1 MSDAKCKKCRR
12 AGEKLFLK
20 GDKCFSAKCPFVER
34 PYAPGKLDSERKH
47 RSGFSEYGTQ
57 MKEKQK
63 LRNTYGVSEKQFS
76 NYVENVNKVAK
87 VNNVSPQDAL
97 LISLESRLDNFVYRM
112 GVGSSRALA
121 RQLVNHGHI
130 VVNNKRISIPSYT
143 VKKGDVIALREGSK
157 NIKVFTT
164 LADKIKDIKTPK
176 WLEFDSKTISAKVI
190 NSPSEFDTTI
200 DIQKVLEFYSR

>member
-1 MSDAKCKKCRR
+1 MADSKCKKCRR

-20 GDKCFSAKCPFVER
+20 GDKCFTAKCPFVER

-47 RSGFSEYGTQ
+47 RSGFSEYGVQ

-63 LRNTYGVSEKQFS
+63 LRNMYGVSEKQFS

-87 VNNVSPQDAL
+87 INNVTPQNAL

-112 GVGSSRALA
+112 GIGASRALS

-130 VVNNKRISIPSYT
+130 VVNNRRVSIPSYS
-143 VKKGDVIALREGSK
+143 VKVGDVVAVREGSK
-157 NIKVFTT
+157 NIKVFTV
-164 LADKIKDIKTPK
+164 LADKLKDIKTPK
-176 WLEFDSKTISAKVI
+176 WLEFDPKTMSAKT
-190 NSPSEFDTTI
+190 NSAPSDFETSI
-200 DIQKVLEFYSR
+200 DVQKVLEFYSR